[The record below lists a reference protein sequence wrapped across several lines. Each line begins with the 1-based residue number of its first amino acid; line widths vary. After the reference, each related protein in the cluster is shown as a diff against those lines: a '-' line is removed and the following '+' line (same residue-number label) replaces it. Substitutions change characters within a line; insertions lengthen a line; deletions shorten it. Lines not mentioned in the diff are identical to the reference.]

1 MYGMTLRLILFVGIL
16 WIVFRTVDGKE
27 MVDSLRSERMV
38 DVGREG

>member
-1 MYGMTLRLILFVGIL
+1 MCGMTLRLILFVGVL